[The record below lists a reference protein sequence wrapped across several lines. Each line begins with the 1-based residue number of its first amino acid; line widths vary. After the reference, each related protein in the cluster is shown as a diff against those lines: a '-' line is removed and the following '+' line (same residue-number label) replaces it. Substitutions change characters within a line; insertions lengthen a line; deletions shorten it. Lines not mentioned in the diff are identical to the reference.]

1 MNSVIQRFWRTGV
14 LVLIV
19 VGILA
24 LALGG
29 YLAPVVKLAST
40 PVIAAQRW
48 LATRYLAIYQGLNS
62 PQDMTALRQRNAVL
76 EEENARLQSQ
86 VIQYQQQLK
95 DTEILYALLKFARS
109 RPSDTYVAAAVIGR
123 DTSPFLRYI
132 FIDKGSDDGIKH
144 GMPVVT
150 SQGLVGRVDAVVANA
165 ARVQLITDAGSAV
178 NVTLSSSHFEAILT
192 GSITG
197 DVALDSVPQDAT
209 LKPGD
214 IILTSSLGGNYPAN
228 ILVGQVV
235 NVRKLETELFQTA
248 SVQPAVDFSSLRAVL
263 VVTTF
268 SPVDVSPLVPAGSNP

>member
-1 MNSVIQRFWRTGV
+1 MISVLQKFWRTGV

-29 YLAPVVKLAST
+29 YLAPVVTVASA

-48 LATRYLAIYQGLNS
+48 LATRYLAIYQALNS
-62 PQDMTALRQRNAVL
+62 PQDMAVLRQRNTVL

-132 FIDKGSDDGIKH
+132 FIDKGSDDGIRH

-165 ARVQLITDAGSAV
+165 ARVELITDAGSAV
-178 NVTLSSSHFEAILT
+178 NVTLSPSHYEAILT
-192 GSITG
+192 GSVTG
-197 DVALDSVPQDAT
+197 DVSLESVPQDAT
-209 LKPGD
+209 LKSGD

-248 SVQPAVDFSSLRAVL
+248 SVQPAVDFSNLRAVL